1 MKQFFRLLDHLVRFI
16 VGGLFIFSGLI
27 KLNDPVGTQ
36 IKLEEYFEVF
46 STDFGHV
53 FEWFIPWALQIGM
66 LIIVIEVV
74 LGIAVL
80 INYEMKK
87 TTWVLLL
94 MILFFSFLTFYSAYF
109 NKVTDC
115 GCFGDAIKLTPW
127 ESFYKD
133 VILLVLIA
141 HLFFYKRKYKS
152 FLRTMEGHTVIVIVT
167 IVSFILGIYAVKHLP
182 FIDFRPYKVGNNIP
196 EQMIASESPII
207 EYVFERD
214 GEEILSTKYMTEQ
227 DGYKYKDSY
236 VLNEEAT
243 IPPIT
248 DYNVISITGDDVT
261 GNTFQGIKLL
271 LIIFDVN
278 KADTD
283 ELNEIKLLLD
293 KVDGKI
299 ETIVITA
306 SGEAD
311 FEAFRHE
318 YQLAVPYYLA
328 DATVIKAMIRSNP
341 GMMLLKDGTVLGK
354 WHNNDIPT
362 VGDIVELL

>member
-1 MKQFFRLLDHLVRFI
+1 MKQLFRLLDHFVRFA

-36 IKLEEYFEVF
+36 IKLEEYFGVF

-53 FEWFIPWALQIGM
+53 FEWFIPWALPIGM
-66 LIIVIEVV
+66 ILIVVEVV

-133 VILLVLIA
+133 LILLLFII
-141 HLFFYKRKYKS
+141 HLFFYKQKYKS
-152 FLRTMEGHTVIVIVT
+152 ILRTREGHGVILLIT
-167 IVSFILGIYAVKHLP
+167 MAGFFLGIYAVSHLP
-182 FIDFRPYKVGNNIP
+182 FIDFRPYKIGNNIP

-207 EYVFERD
+207 EYVFEKD
-214 GEEILSTKYMTEQ
+214 GEEIRSDKYMTEQ

-236 VLNEEAT
+236 ILNEEAT

-248 DYNVISITGDDVT
+248 DYNVTSVAGDDMT
-261 GNTFQGIKLL
+261 GSTFQGIKLM
-271 LIIFDVN
+271 LIIYDVT
-278 KADTD
+278 KADTN
-283 ELNEIKLLLD
+283 ELGEIRLLLD
-293 KVDGKI
+293 ELEGRI
-299 ETIVITA
+299 EVIGITS

-318 YQLAVPYYLA
+318 YQLAIPYYLA

-362 VGDIVELL
+362 ISDLVDLL

>member
-1 MKQFFRLLDHLVRFI
+1 MKQFLRLLDHFIRFA

-46 STDFGHV
+46 STDFGHI
-53 FEWFIPWALQIGM
+53 FEWFIPWALPIGM
-66 LIIVIEVV
+66 VLIVAEVV

-80 INYEMKK
+80 INYEMRK

-133 VILLVLIA
+133 LVLLVFIA
-141 HLFFYKRKYKS
+141 HLFFYRSKYSS
-152 FLRTMEGHTVIVIVT
+152 FLRTKEGHGVIVVVT
-167 IVSFILGIYAVKHLP
+167 IISLYLGIYAVNHLP
-182 FIDFRPYKVGNNIP
+182 FIDFRPYKVGNNLP
-196 EQMIASESPII
+196 AEMIAPESAII
-207 EYVFERD
+207 EYVFEKD
-214 GEEILSTKYMTEQ
+214 GEEVLSAKFLTEAE
-227 DGYKYKDSY
+227 GYTYKTSY
-236 VLNEEAT
+236 VTNLEAT

-248 DYNVISITGDDVT
+248 DYNVIAISGEDMTEH
-261 GNTFQGIKLL
+261 TFQGIKLM
-271 LIIFDVN
+271 LIIYDVK

-283 ELNEIKLLLD
+283 ELEEARLLLEAL
-293 KVDGKI
+293 DGKI
-299 ETIVITA
+299 EVIGITA

-318 YQLAVPYYLA
+318 YQLAIPYYLA

-341 GMMLLKDGTVLGK
+341 GMLLIKDGTVLGK

-362 VGDIVELL
+362 VGDIVDLL

>member
-1 MKQFFRLLDHLVRFI
+1 MKQLFRILDHFVRFV

-46 STDFGHV
+46 STDFGHF
-53 FEWFIPWALQIGM
+53 FEWFIPFALPIG
-66 LIIVIEVV
+66 LILIVIEVV
-74 LGIAVL
+74 VGIAVL

-133 VILLVLIA
+133 LVLLVFIA
-141 HLFFYKRKYKS
+141 HLFFYRRKYDS
-152 FLRTMEGHTVIVIVT
+152 LLRTKEGHGVIALVT
-167 IVSFILGIYAVKHLP
+167 MVSLYLGVYAINHLP

-207 EYVFERD
+207 EYVFEKD
-214 GEEILSTKYMTEQ
+214 GQEVRSINYMSEK

-236 VLNEEAT
+236 VLNQEAT
-243 IPPIT
+243 IAPIT
-248 DYNVISITGDDVT
+248 DYNVIAVNGDDMT
-261 GNTFQGIKLL
+261 ESTFQGLKLM
-271 LIIFDVN
+271 LIIYDVT

-283 ELNEIKLLLD
+283 EMSEIKSLLD
-293 KVDGKI
+293 ELEGKVEVI
-299 ETIVITA
+299 AITA

-318 YQLAVPYYLA
+318 YQLAIPYYLS

-354 WHNNDIPT
+354 WHNNDIPS
-362 VGDIVELL
+362 VGDIAELL

>member
-1 MKQFFRLLDHLVRFI
+1 MKIIFKLLDHFIRFS

-53 FEWFIPWALQIGM
+53 FEWFIPWALPIGM
-66 LIIVIEVV
+66 VLIVAEVV

-133 VILLVLIA
+133 MVLLVFIA
-141 HLFFYKRKYKS
+141 HLFFYSSKYKS
-152 FLRTMEGHTVIVIVT
+152 FLRTKEGHGIIAL
-167 IVSFILGIYAVKHLP
+167 VSILSLYLGIYAVNHLP
-182 FIDFRPYKVGNNIP
+182 FIDFRPYKVGNNWP
-196 EQMIASESPII
+196 QQMIASESPII
-207 EYVFERD
+207 EYVFEKD
-214 GEEILSTKYMTEQ
+214 GTEVLTTKYMSEQ

-236 VLNEEAT
+236 VLNQEAT

-248 DYNVISITGDDVT
+248 DYNVMAVT
-261 GNTFQGIKLL
+261 GEDMTESTFQGIKLM
-271 LIIFDVN
+271 LIIYDVN
-278 KADTD
+278 KADLD
-283 ELNEIKLLLD
+283 EMADIRSLLEEL
-293 KVDGKI
+293 DGKI
-299 ETIVITA
+299 EVIAITA

-311 FEAFRHE
+311 FETFRHE
-318 YQLAVPYYLA
+318 YQLAIPYYLA
-328 DATVIKAMIRSNP
+328 DGTVIKAMIRSNP
-341 GMMLLKDGTVLGK
+341 GMLLIKNGTTLGK
-354 WHNNDIPT
+354 WHNNDIPS
-362 VGDIVELL
+362 VGDIAELL